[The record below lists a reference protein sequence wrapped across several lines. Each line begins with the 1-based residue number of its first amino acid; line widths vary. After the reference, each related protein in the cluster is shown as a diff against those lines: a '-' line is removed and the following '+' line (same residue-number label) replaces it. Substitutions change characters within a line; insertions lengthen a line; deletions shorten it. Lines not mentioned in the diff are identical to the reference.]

1 MQTCEKL
8 LKAVED
14 IGSLQRDVRDVEEQV
29 RKLFENYKLLLIDI
43 KICYISVVQYMYIK
57 SDVCILKI
65 KFLLLYYA

>member
-43 KICYISVVQYMYIK
+43 KICYISVVQYT
-57 SDVCILKI
+57 DVCILKM